1 MAESENI
8 FLTEK
13 QVASKYQVST
23 RTLHNLRKDGKLENG
38 KEYFYLGKQIR
49 YKSIELQE
57 YFETSTLKRLKSL
70 LYLYVNLTKHNQL

>member
-57 YFETSTLKRLKSL
+57 YFETSTLN
-70 LYLYVNLTKHNQL
+70 Y

>member
-1 MAESENI
+1 MAESEKI

-38 KEYFYLGKQIR
+38 RQYFYLGKQIR

-57 YFETSTLKRLKSL
+57 YFETSTLS
-70 LYLYVNLTKHNQL
+70 

>member
-13 QVASKYQVST
+13 QVADKYQISQ
-23 RTLHNLRKDGKLENG
+23 RTLHNLRKEGKLENG
-38 KEYFYLGKQIR
+38 IQFFYLGRQIR

-57 YFETSTLKRLKSL
+57 YFETSTLT
-70 LYLYVNLTKHNQL
+70 Y